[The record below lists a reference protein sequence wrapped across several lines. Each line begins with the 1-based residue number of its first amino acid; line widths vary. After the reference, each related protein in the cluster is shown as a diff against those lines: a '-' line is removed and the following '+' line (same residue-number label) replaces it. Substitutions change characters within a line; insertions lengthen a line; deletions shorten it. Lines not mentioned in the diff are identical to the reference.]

1 LRKTGKRTP
10 KRAARPKSPPKSA
23 SAGSGAKDVDAYL
36 ARVPEPARS
45 TLKKMRAV
53 IRSAVPREAV
63 EAISYGIPAFRYKG
77 FLVGY
82 AAFARHCSFFP
93 GSGSILQE
101 YPNELNGLEI
111 SKGTIRFSQDQPLPA
126 GLLKRLVK
134 ARVEKNRAKK
144 TTL

>member
-1 LRKTGKRTP
+1 MRKTNKRTP
-10 KRAARPKSPPKSA
+10 KRAAMPKSPAKSP
-23 SAGSGAKDVDAYL
+23 SAGSGANDVDDYL
-36 ARVPEPARS
+36 AKVPEPARS
-45 TLKKMRAV
+45 SLKKMRAV
-53 IRSAVPREAV
+53 IRSAAPKEAV
-63 EAISYGIPAFRYKG
+63 EAISYGIPAFRYNG